1 MSKYLKILNIIIFQ
15 SFIFGQTITGSVTD
29 RITNGNL
36 DGVNITIQG
45 TSQGTSTDSEGVFTI
60 DISGISKDQ
69 IVKFQ
74 HIGYDELSLPLD
86 SLLTGSNII
95 MLQPRVLQF
104 EAVETAGIK
113 RKPAI
118 EKDLPQTVAILQA
131 EAFELRA
138 FVDAGDLLAT
148 DQSVQ
153 IEESLSGRKTISIRG
168 GNADDVLVLYNGF
181 RLNRPYDNVFDLS
194 LIDMQNIEQI
204 EIVKGG
210 HSVLYGPDA
219 FSGVVNIVPKNTKDK
234 NARFSQQ
241 FGSYSSGF
249 WNGNVQAQL
258 GNTFLSLSQKQG
270 SYKRVF
276 EDLDV
281 ENNGLLTQ
289 LTHRSMD
296 MSNRIKGKDNKVNGN
311 LEFNLTQDDQLFN
324 NKRDFNKIKSQNQL
338 FGVQYDGLLGLLGEV
353 EIAIGNHKLQET
365 QGLNSYTGFVSRGLD
380 HNANKFEVRKYINL
394 KRLEWMFGTQME
406 KSLLKYWDDRNL
418 SNIKQV
424 GLKGADLNRDQFGF
438 ATVLKIH
445 SKGDDAGKWL
455 TDLDVSFRY
464 DQVKDHKE
472 NLVYRD
478 NHDPT
483 VDGRT
488 FLKFGEN
495 NWDNKIFKIS
505 TIASKRSLNNTMAYW
520 VTTGNNI
527 KFPSLQQQISLTD
540 LAPNDRSPY
549 LLPEKMKSLEIG
561 VNVVSQ
567 PSDMSSVDQLEFQGS
582 FFRNDFVNKMRITYL
597 LGMPVGYYE
606 NVGTADMMGFEVKM
620 KAKTYDDALIGE
632 VGLSKYTV
640 SDQSAFPFKSTF
652 KLTLNMTAKWNW
664 ITFGTRWFQEG
675 EQIGLINVPSK
686 GFNEIELPAFSNY
699 DIYWTIKIN
708 MGSIKGDISYSGRN
722 LKKNDTS
729 LNGLMLRDTR
739 KYFTFSAE
747 L

>member
-74 HIGYDELSLPLD
+74 HIGYDELSVPLD

-338 FGVQYDGLLGLLGEV
+338 FGVQYDGLLGLLG
-353 EIAIGNHKLQET
+353 
-365 QGLNSYTGFVSRGLD
+365 
-380 HNANKFEVRKYINL
+380 
-394 KRLEWMFGTQME
+394 
-406 KSLLKYWDDRNL
+406 
-418 SNIKQV
+418 
-424 GLKGADLNRDQFGF
+424 
-438 ATVLKIH
+438 
-445 SKGDDAGKWL
+445 
-455 TDLDVSFRY
+455 
-464 DQVKDHKE
+464 
-472 NLVYRD
+472 
-478 NHDPT
+478 
-483 VDGRT
+483 
-488 FLKFGEN
+488 
-495 NWDNKIFKIS
+495 
-505 TIASKRSLNNTMAYW
+505 
-520 VTTGNNI
+520 
-527 KFPSLQQQISLTD
+527 
-540 LAPNDRSPY
+540 
-549 LLPEKMKSLEIG
+549 
-561 VNVVSQ
+561 
-567 PSDMSSVDQLEFQGS
+567 
-582 FFRNDFVNKMRITYL
+582 
-597 LGMPVGYYE
+597 
-606 NVGTADMMGFEVKM
+606 
-620 KAKTYDDALIGE
+620 
-632 VGLSKYTV
+632 
-640 SDQSAFPFKSTF
+640 
-652 KLTLNMTAKWNW
+652 
-664 ITFGTRWFQEG
+664 
-675 EQIGLINVPSK
+675 
-686 GFNEIELPAFSNY
+686 
-699 DIYWTIKIN
+699 
-708 MGSIKGDISYSGRN
+708 
-722 LKKNDTS
+722 
-729 LNGLMLRDTR
+729 
-739 KYFTFSAE
+739 
-747 L
+747 

>member
-1 MSKYLKILNIIIFQ
+1 MKQRLTIFTIILLQ
-15 SFIFGQTITGSVTD
+15 SFIWTQTMTGSVKD

-36 DGVNITIQG
+36 NGVNITAEG
-45 TSQGTSTDSEGVFTI
+45 TSQGTSTDVDGSFNLDV
-60 DISGISKDQ
+60 SGLSQDQ
-69 IVKFQ
+69 MIKFQ
-74 HIGYDELSLPLD
+74 HIGYDELVLPLD
-86 SLLTGSNII
+86 SLLNGPKII
-95 MLQPRVLQF
+95 TLQPRVLQF
-104 EAVETAGIK
+104 DAVETAGAK

-131 EAFELRA
+131 EEFELRA

-148 DQSVQ
+148 DQSIQV
-153 IEESLSGRKTISIRG
+153 EESLSGRKTISIRG

-194 LIDMQNIEQI
+194 LVDMQNVEQI

-234 NARFSQQ
+234 NVRVSQQ
-241 FGSYSSGF
+241 FGSYASGF
-249 WNGNVQAQL
+249 WNANAQAQL

-281 ENNGLLTQ
+281 DDTGLLTK
-289 LTHRSMD
+289 LTHRAMD
-296 MSNRIKGKDNKVNGN
+296 MSNQLKGNKVNGN
-311 LEFNLTQDDQLFN
+311 LEFNVTQDDQLFH

-338 FGVQYDGLLGLLGEV
+338 FGIQYDGVLGLLGEI
-353 EIAIGNHKLQET
+353 EIAVANHKLEET
-365 QGLNSYTGFVSRGLD
+365 QGLNSYTGFVSRKLD
-380 HNANKFEVRKYINL
+380 HNANKFEVRKYINMN
-394 KRLEWMFGTQME
+394 RLEWMFGTQME
-406 KSLLKYWDDRNL
+406 KSLLKFWDDRNL
-418 SNIKQV
+418 TNVHQV
-424 GLKGADLNRDQFGF
+424 GLKGANLNRDQFGF
-438 ATVLKIH
+438 ATVLKLH

-455 TDLDVSFRY
+455 TDLDVSFRQ
-464 DQVKDHKE
+464 DQVKDYKD
-472 NLVYRD
+472 NLVYRG
-478 NHDPT
+478 NHEPG

-488 FLKFGEN
+488 FLDFGEN
-495 NWDNKIFKIS
+495 NWNNKIVKIS
-505 TIASKRSLNNTMAYW
+505 TIASKRSLNKTMAYW
-520 VTTGNNI
+520 VTTGNNV

-540 LAPNDRSPY
+540 LPPGGRTAN

-561 VNVVSQ
+561 INVVSQ
-567 PSDMSSVDQLEFQGS
+567 PADIPTIDQLELQGS
-582 FFRNDFVNKMRITYL
+582 FFRNDFINKMRITYL
-597 LGMPVGYYE
+597 LGMPIGYYE
-606 NVGTADMMGFEVKM
+606 NIGHADMMGFEAKM
-620 KAKTYDDALIGE
+620 KAKTYGGALVGEIGF
-632 VGLSKYTV
+632 SKYKV

-652 KLTLNMTAKWNW
+652 KLTVNMTAKWKY

-675 EQIGLINVPSK
+675 EQVGMINVPSK

-699 DIYWTIKIN
+699 DIYWTVDVN
-708 MGSIKGDISYSGRN
+708 VGPIKGDISYSGRN

-739 KYFTFSAE
+739 KYFTFSTE